1 VRRRRFMKL
10 MAASAAAVLTPSLDR
25 ALAASKTAATKAPPT
40 KPMTSADRAELAAQ
54 KKSLEDTLRVI
65 REYRLPPG
73 SPPAFVFRAE
83 RRDVRRGR

>member
-1 VRRRRFMKL
+1 MKL
-10 MAASAAAVLTPSLDR
+10 MAAGAAAVLTPSLER
-25 ALAASKTAATKAPPT
+25 ALAAPASKTAATKAPPP
-40 KPMTSADRAELAAQ
+40 KPMTPAVRAEIASQ

-83 RRDVRRGR
+83 RRDVRHGR

>member
-1 VRRRRFMKL
+1 MTP
-10 MAASAAAVLTPSLDR
+10 AV
-25 ALAASKTAATKAPPT
+25 
-40 KPMTSADRAELAAQ
+40 RAEIASQ

-83 RRDVRRGR
+83 RRDVRHGR

>member
-1 VRRRRFMKL
+1 
-10 MAASAAAVLTPSLDR
+10 MAAGAAAVLTPSFGR
-25 ALAASKTAATKAPPT
+25 ALAAPASKTGAAGKAPPP
-40 KPMTSADRAELAAQ
+40 KPMTPVVRAELASQ